1 MNKIKIY
8 TDYLSKIET
17 ALNDNNTEALD
28 YILEFIFTNQIPDD
42 EMEAMDDILNE
53 ATLYT
58 ELWEQE
64 YKDEALV
71 LINEFK

>member
-1 MNKIKIY
+1 MNKNKIY

-17 ALNDNNTEALD
+17 YLNNNDIDALN
-28 YILEFIFTNQIPDD
+28 YILEFIFTNQLPDD

-58 ELWEQE
+58 EL
-64 YKDEALV
+64 
-71 LINEFK
+71 